1 MSAWWLFAPAAL
13 FLAVW
18 SSVSPALITNQVL
31 TTEAAQ
37 SLPEFGFERGA
48 ILSDAR
54 NVAQGR
60 QPEVRMPA
68 AAPLVKPYADASHT
82 YAWIGIAAMLAL
94 ALAGGLYAFTRIRAD
109 FRARARVETNRRE
122 SSLESGGLSG

>member
-31 TTEAAQ
+31 TTEAAE

-60 QPEVRMPA
+60 QAEVRMPA
-68 AAPLVKPYADASHT
+68 AAPLGKPYADASHT
-82 YAWIGIAAMLAL
+82 RSEESRGWDE
-94 ALAGGLYAFTRIRAD
+94 RVRP
-109 FRARARVETNRRE
+109 FRYRR
-122 SSLESGGLSG
+122 SPYP

>member
-18 SSVSPALITNQVL
+18 ASVSPALITNQVL

-68 AAPLVKPYADASHT
+68 AAPLVKPYADASRSEEHT
-82 YAWIGIAAMLAL
+82 SELQSLMRISYAVFCLKKNNI
-94 ALAGGLYAFTRIRAD
+94 
-109 FRARARVETNRRE
+109 
-122 SSLESGGLSG
+122 